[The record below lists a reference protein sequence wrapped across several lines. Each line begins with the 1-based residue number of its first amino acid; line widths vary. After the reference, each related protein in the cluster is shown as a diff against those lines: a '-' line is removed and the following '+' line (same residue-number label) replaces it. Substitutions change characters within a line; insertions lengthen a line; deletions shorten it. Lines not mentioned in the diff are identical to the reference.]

1 MYNHR
6 KEMLLKLIRVVG
18 IPEIKY
24 KSKEDKTEKL
34 DIEKIDPD
42 NTYVLTIDNLMK
54 MLAIHTK
61 FRYL

>member
-1 MYNHR
+1 
-6 KEMLLKLIRVVG
+6 MLLKLIRVVG
-18 IPEIKY
+18 IPEIQY

-34 DIEKIDPD
+34 DIKKIDPD

>member
-1 MYNHR
+1 MYNYR

-18 IPEIKY
+18 IPEIQY

-34 DIEKIDPD
+34 DIKKIDPD

>member
-1 MYNHR
+1 
-6 KEMLLKLIRVVG
+6 MLLKLIRVVG
-18 IPEIKY
+18 IPEIQY